1 METLEQ
7 MDRQHEHVQNR
18 LNRIP
23 GQRRPATYKFADQRD
38 GLTDVVQQYGLLL
51 LLIHEG
57 AVLAVLLP
65 VEDLNEVLHLV
76 AFFARNFYT
85 QVDSVAAALPTHSC
99 VKFFELC
106 GNALRCALPAHVP
119 TSHTYPPAQ
128 SQVLPYCQL
137 PVAQYR
143 AGLLLLLLLTLHR
156 NHLSNTSH
164 ILCGG
169 GTRISILAFL
179 L

>member
-99 VKFFELC
+99 VKFFE
-106 GNALRCALPAHVP
+106 
-119 TSHTYPPAQ
+119 PPAQ